1 LAAFV
6 RVGAAVLV
14 WDRSSAGF
22 LSTFG
27 IDAATAED
35 MALRDNGAIGLIR
48 RGETV
53 QVRISAFPCR

>member
-53 QVRISAFPCR
+53 QYTV